1 MCQFVK
7 FLRSPPSRHHISLF
21 KFTNSARAKVKT
33 FTHFNKKS
41 NTETLIFAHNPHFVQ
56 QIPHRPLTYRIYRIY
71 RGYSN
76 YPPPNQA
83 AAILPKPK
91 PCSNSLNFDVA
102 F

>member
-76 YPPPNQA
+76 YPTSKPSSRYPAKATA
-83 AAILPKPK
+83 AKADQSRVQIL
-91 PCSNSLNFDVA
+91 
-102 F
+102 